1 MEKFII
7 TISREFGCNAREV
20 ARQLAAKLNVKL
32 YDQELV
38 DMTARKAGLN
48 IDFVKSADEKLQK
61 NNNLFIQ
68 YFGYGSSTEFYS
80 EKAVTAQIEVI
91 RELANKNESCIMFG
105 RCGDYV
111 LREFPNVLKIYLY
124 APESARIAHIAM
136 DYELTMQ
143 NAIKL
148 IQRVDK
154 QKRNYYNYVTGHN
167 REDLKEKDVM
177 IDVNTYGIEGTVELI
192 VQALDIFKTA
202 KGGLSS
208 EKN

>member
-1 MEKFII
+1 MEKYII

-20 ARQLAAKLNVKL
+20 ARQLAARLNVKL

-48 IDFVKSADEKLQK
+48 VDFVKSADEKLQK
-61 NNNLFIQ
+61 SSNSFIQ

-80 EKAVTAQIEVI
+80 EKAVNAQIDVI
-91 RELANKNESCIMFG
+91 REIANKNEPCILFG
-105 RCGDYV
+105 RCGDFV
-111 LREFPNVLKIYLY
+111 LREYPNVLKIYLY

-154 QKRNYYNYVTGHN
+154 QKRNYYNFVTGHN

-177 IDVNTYGIEGTVELI
+177 IDVNTYGIDGTVDLI
-192 VQALDIFKTA
+192 VKALEIFKTA

-208 EKN
+208 ETN